1 VRVRVVTT
9 GSNNLA
15 VQVVYR
21 VQSRTKVVKHL
32 GTSHNDEELANL
44 KRQAEIYIENNL
56 EIAPLFPEYSANT
69 RRQKTSSLLNSLEFV
84 ASRHNLIYESL
95 LAWYSHLGFDRVNN
109 PLLRDLAIVRL
120 IEPASKHRSVE
131 FLARHFGVNYSPT
144 KMYRELPKL
153 AVHQEMVEQIAVRY
167 ATTHYQ
173 FSFALVFYDV
183 STLYFESFTE
193 SDLQKCGFSKDHK
206 HGQPQIMIGLLVNE
220 LGFPIA
226 YNLFSGNTFEG
237 HTILPV
243 LKDLCARHQIKTLTV
258 VADAGMLSTKN
269 VEEIIKSGF
278 SYIVGARLG
287 KVSLKKALDL
297 HGFFNYNPDHEHYF
311 IECSPYGTFV
321 ADYSLKRAK
330 KDKRDREKQ
339 LEKAKTKIKG
349 NTATQATKF
358 VKVTKKASY
367 TLNRNLIEKAKMMEG
382 IKGYYTNLDLVMTT
396 EPKLVID
403 RYHDLWH
410 VEKAFR
416 MAKTDLLA
424 RPIYHYKKKSIET
437 HLLIVFI
444 SLCLGRSLEITTKL
458 SLARAISLLWEVE
471 DITLIDPQTHDSYI
485 KRSNKIT
492 RELTELLGK
501 LKTAY

>member
-1 VRVRVVTT
+1 MRVRVVKT

-21 VQSRTKVVKHL
+21 VQSRTKVIKHL
-32 GTSHNDEELANL
+32 GTSHNDEELVAL

-56 EIAPLFPEYSANT
+56 GIAPLFPEYSTNT
-69 RRQKTSSLLNSLEFV
+69 RRQQTSTLLNSLEF
-84 ASRHNLIYESL
+84 ATSRHNLIYETL
-95 LAWYSHLGFDRVNN
+95 LSWYGHLGFDQIGN
-109 PLLRDLAIVRL
+109 PLLRDLSIVRL
-120 IEPASKHRSVE
+120 IEPASKLKSIE
-131 FLARHFGVNYSPT
+131 FLSRHFGVNYSLT
-144 KMYRELPKL
+144 KVYREIPKL
-153 AVHQEMVEQIAVRY
+153 AVHQNQAETIAVKY
-167 ATTHYQ
+167 ATSHYN

-206 HGQPQIMIGLLVNE
+206 HGQPQIVIGLLVNE

-226 YNLFSGNTFEG
+226 YNLFEGDTFEG

-243 LKDLCARHQIKTLTV
+243 LQDLCARHQIKALTV

-269 VEEIIKSGF
+269 VQEIMESGF

-287 KVSLKKALDL
+287 KVSLKKATDL
-297 HGFFNYNPDHEHYF
+297 HGFFSYNPDHERHF

-321 ADYSLKRAK
+321 ANYSPKRAK

-358 VKVTKKASY
+358 VKITKKASY
-367 TLNRNLIEKAKMMEG
+367 TLNQNLIEKSEMMEG
-382 IKGYYTNLDLVMTT
+382 IKGYYTNLDLETI

-410 VEKAFR
+410 VERAFR

-424 RPIYHYKKKSIET
+424 RPIYHFKKKSIET

-444 SLCLGRSLEITTKL
+444 SLCLSRALEITAHL

-471 DITLIDPQTHDSYI
+471 DITLIDSQTHDSYT
-485 KRSNKIT
+485 KRTSKTSQELSNL
-492 RELTELLGK
+492 LTK

>member
-1 VRVRVVTT
+1 M
-9 GSNNLA
+9 
-15 VQVVYR
+15 Q
-21 VQSRTKVVKHL
+21 
-32 GTSHNDEELANL
+32 
-44 KRQAEIYIENNL
+44 
-56 EIAPLFPEYSANT
+56 
-69 RRQKTSSLLNSLEFV
+69 
-84 ASRHNLIYESL
+84 
-95 LAWYSHLGFDRVNN
+95 
-109 PLLRDLAIVRL
+109 
-120 IEPASKHRSVE
+120 
-131 FLARHFGVNYSPT
+131 
-144 KMYRELPKL
+144 
-153 AVHQEMVEQIAVRY
+153 Y
-167 ATTHYQ
+167 ATTNYN

-206 HGQPQIMIGLLVNE
+206 HGQPQIVIGLLVNE
-220 LGFPIA
+220 LGFPIS
-226 YNLFSGNTFEG
+226 YNLFEGNTFEG

-269 VEEIIKSGF
+269 IEEIMGSGF

-287 KVSLKKALDL
+287 KISLNKAINL
-297 HGFFNYNPDHEHYF
+297 HGFFNYNPDHERYF

-321 ADYSLKRAK
+321 ADYSAKRAK

-339 LEKAKTKIKG
+339 LEKANAKIKD
-349 NTATQATKF
+349 NTASHATKF
-358 VKVTKKASY
+358 VKITKKASY
-367 TLNRNLIEKAKMMEG
+367 TLNEDLIEKAQMMEG
-382 IKGYYTNLDLVMTT
+382 VKGYYTNLDLVVAT

-444 SLCLGRSLEITTKL
+444 GLCVSRALEITTHM
-458 SLARAISLLWEVE
+458 SLARVIALLWEVE
-471 DITLIDPQTHDSYI
+471 DITLVDPKTHESYS

-492 RELTELLGK
+492 RELTHLLSK
-501 LKTAY
+501 LKTLY

>member
-1 VRVRVVTT
+1 
-9 GSNNLA
+9 
-15 VQVVYR
+15 
-21 VQSRTKVVKHL
+21 
-32 GTSHNDEELANL
+32 
-44 KRQAEIYIENNL
+44 
-56 EIAPLFPEYSANT
+56 
-69 RRQKTSSLLNSLEFV
+69 
-84 ASRHNLIYESL
+84 
-95 LAWYSHLGFDRVNN
+95 
-109 PLLRDLAIVRL
+109 VRL
-120 IEPASKHRSVE
+120 IEPTSKLKSVE
-131 FLARHFGVNYSPT
+131 FLARHFGINYSLT
-144 KMYRELPKL
+144 KMYREIPKL
-153 AVHQEMVEQIAVRY
+153 AVHQNLAEKIAVQY
-167 ATTHYQ
+167 ATTNYN

-193 SDLQKCGFSKDHK
+193 GDFQKCGFSKDHK
-206 HGQPQIMIGLLVNE
+206 HGQPQIVIGLLVNE

-226 YNLFSGNTFEG
+226 YNLFEGNVFEG

-269 VEEIIKSGF
+269 IEEIISSGF

-287 KVSLKKALDL
+287 KISLNKAINL
-297 HGFFNYNPDHEHYF
+297 HGYFNYNPDHERYF

-321 ADYSLKRAK
+321 ADYSVKRAK

-339 LEKAKTKIKG
+339 LEKANAKIKD
-349 NTATQATKF
+349 NTASHATKF
-358 VKVTKKASY
+358 VKITKKASY
-367 TLNRNLIEKAKMMEG
+367 TLNKDLIEKAQMMEG
-382 IKGYYTNLDLVMTT
+382 IKGYYTNLDLVMAT

-444 SLCLGRSLEITTKL
+444 GLCLSRALEITTNI
-458 SLARAISLLWEVE
+458 SLARIIALLWEVE
-471 DITLIDPQTHDSYI
+471 DITLVDPKTHESYS
-485 KRSNKIT
+485 KRSSKIT
-492 RELTELLGK
+492 RELTHLLNK
-501 LKTAY
+501 LKTLY